1 MAAFLPFVYL
11 TGNACVAAYFFRLAI
26 LKFAGGKGPSHA
38 KYMSSHSFNSQRC
51 SQQTNMYLYGLENRE
66 NCLSL
71 KLSLDPAFY
80 CDEND
85 MVQFHFA

>member
-38 KYMSSHSFNSQRC
+38 KYTGSHSFNSQKHWRA
-51 SQQTNMYLYGLENRE
+51 NMYLY
-66 NCLSL
+66 
-71 KLSLDPAFY
+71 
-80 CDEND
+80 
-85 MVQFHFA
+85 